1 MGHKFFISHYR
12 GDSAIAE
19 LFSNALGRITLG
31 QINPWFSSDAI
42 GGGGLQPGDMWF
54 NQILSK
60 ITQSKAVVSLLT
72 PNSINRPWI
81 YFESGIGQALDN
93 CEIIVI
99 CIGLNKSDILP
110 PLGLYQCYQLND
122 YRSVVEFFSK
132 LLTLFEIKFDEEM
145 SKVVIEGIVTEISK
159 ITFAQEKKTNEN
171 QETIQQ
177 LIENFK
183 SHIDKRFLEVLEKN
197 QYSIV
202 GNNLNISIEDFKPQP
217 VQEDIVYSV
226 QFDVDFP
233 GFKNKNLF
241 LDIRSSDSFQT
252 LTNSLYFMI
261 SEHVGPF
268 KYLEKWVIVDQRT
281 NRHVIIREIADEIP
295 ATSIFKPN
303 SKWTIIKLKTPYCA
317 TDSGKR
323 MFGDLSI

>member
-1 MGHKFFISHYR
+1 MRHNFFISHYG
-12 GDSAIAE
+12 GDRVIAE
-19 LFSNALGRITLG
+19 LFSNALRRITLE
-31 QINPWFSSDAI
+31 QINPWFSSDTV
-42 GGGGLQPGDMWF
+42 GGGGLQPGDIWF

-72 PNSINRPWI
+72 PNSLNRPWI

-93 CEIIVI
+93 CEVI
-99 CIGLNKSDILP
+99 AVCIGLNKSDILP

-122 YRSVVEFFSK
+122 YRSVVDFFSK
-132 LLTLFEIKFDEEM
+132 LLTLFGIKFDEEM

-159 ITFAQEKKTNEN
+159 ITFTQEKQTNEN
-171 QETIQQ
+171 HETIQR

-183 SHIDKRFLEVLEKN
+183 SHIDKRFLEVLEKT
-197 QYSIV
+197 QYSIM
-202 GNNLNISIEDFKPQP
+202 GDNLNISIEDFKPQP
-217 VQEDIVYSV
+217 MQEEVSYSV
-226 QFDVDFP
+226 RFDIDFP
-233 GFKNKNLF
+233 DFKNENLF
-241 LDIRSSDSFQT
+241 LDIRSGDSFQT

-261 SEHVGPF
+261 RDHVGPF

-281 NRHVIIREIADEIP
+281 NRYVIIREIADEIP

-303 SKWTIIKLKTPYCA
+303 SKWTIIKLDTPYCA

-323 MFGDLSI
+323 MFGDLLI